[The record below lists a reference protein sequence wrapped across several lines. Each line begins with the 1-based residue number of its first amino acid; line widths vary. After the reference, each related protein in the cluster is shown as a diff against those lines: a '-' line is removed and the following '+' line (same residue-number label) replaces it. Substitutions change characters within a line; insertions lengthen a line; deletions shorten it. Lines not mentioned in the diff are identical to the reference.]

1 MSVITEQ
8 FEKVCLSRKDKKAV
22 ITVKNGKTVCRTFG
36 QLYED
41 VKSFSGHLE
50 RIGVSGGQKI
60 LLFAKISYR
69 LAVFMIAAM
78 RMGITVMFVDITG
91 LQDDPE
97 RVIGRFRPD
106 HILVSKK
113 TRLLRFLLKGT
124 RNIKSL
130 IDIDSIPF
138 GGEDASLSADADE
151 NSVALLTM
159 TTGSTG
165 VPKIIPRTHSE
176 LLSQLE
182 LIRANMR
189 DAENDVILTTSFMYV
204 FANLI
209 SGYTTALSGITLA
222 KDSKKLNG
230 YFSSFKDSGITMIIT
245 SPDFAMKVN
254 NSFPQL
260 KTMYIGG
267 AVLNRYETELILGR
281 FPDADIIYIYGST
294 ECNLMART
302 YLSDYAR
309 GLMNDESCLGEIV
322 SGVSVS
328 IRDDEIFV
336 SSKAL
341 LENDISGFSANC
353 LREGGTVMYATGD
366 AGQLRDRKLYY
377 YGRKKYSFEK
387 NGKRIYY
394 SQIEQYVSARI
405 PQMHKCAFIIKDNK
419 NILFVEGENVS
430 PERAALLVREGF
442 GIDVTVRRLERIPR
456 DVKHHTKIDY
466 KKL

>member
-22 ITVKNGKTVCRTFG
+22 ITVKNGKAVCRTFG

-281 FPDADIIYIYGST
+281 
-294 ECNLMART
+294 T